1 MRKFVVRLGLAVL
14 ALVGLLAAS
23 LVVLVVLLENG
34 TFNGF
39 IERQASQALGREVR
53 LDGPPDVLIGWAPGL
68 AVGPVSVGNP
78 SWLDRPGPMASVRRA
93 EATVRLSSLLRGEI
107 VIPRVIIDTPR
118 ADLVR
123 AADGRANW
131 EFPSGPEPAPDEADA
146 GPLRLPKVE
155 VLEVRNGA
163 GSLDDAVTQRQL
175 RATLE
180 AQMRPQGDRSALVA
194 DLGVQG
200 AGDQAPAADAHLEGW
215 IADPTAPH
223 ERLELTLT
231 SQGER
236 AADLMTLVG
245 VEVPGEL
252 PGYDVKVAVG
262 RDAEA
267 WRLLDLDASLGD
279 TTIKGSGQV
288 IDPTNLAGLQLTVDG
303 AVPEPG
309 DLLAAFGLG
318 DRPIPGLEMN
328 VRASRDAEVN
338 RVTADGRLGGDD
350 LDLEL
355 TTEGPIGELRGLKVT
370 ATAGGDQLG
379 RLLPLLGLTQKPVP
393 TYALNATV
401 ARDGEGAATVDATAS
416 LGNTRLSAD
425 GRIGDI
431 ETFRAIDLTVAVA
444 GPDPADLLDT
454 FGLPPISLPPYDI
467 RGRLQREEDV
477 FRVVG
482 LDGRFGESDIEGD
495 LAADLGQDPVAIT
508 GDLASD
514 RLEFDDLSG
523 LIGLPS
529 ASADDPGV
537 TAEQQQE
544 AEDYAADDRLLPD
557 VPIDSDAWRGLDLD
571 VRYQG
576 RTVNAPNLPI
586 ENLNAHIV
594 TRDGWLTLDPFQ
606 ADIAGGNLRANV
618 SLDGSRTPSAGDF
631 DIEVSNLRLNEF
643 MKRFGFED
651 EALGTLDGRAQLQA
665 TGGSVR
671 DLAATADGRIALTMQ
686 GGSINR
692 IIPEAGGLD
701 IAQGLGN
708 YIRSLNQADGPR
720 VPIRCFIA
728 DFVVEDGVMQART
741 VLFDTPEDKLTLDG
755 TIDLGEE
762 QLDLM
767 FHAYPRDASIGS
779 SRMPISIEG
788 PIKSP
793 TISPAPG
800 YVENR
805 TLGWVLSPLA
815 AVFPFV
821 ELGMEDDHPCR
832 GVVDRVEEQ
841 TQRPE

>member
-1 MRKFVVRLGLAVL
+1 MRKLVVRLGLAVL

-23 LVVLVVLLENG
+23 IVVLVVLLENG
-34 TFNGF
+34 TFNGL

-53 LDGPPDVLIGWAPGL
+53 LDAPPDVLIGWEPGL
-68 AVGPVSVGNP
+68 AIGPLSIGNP
-78 SWLDRPGPMASVRRA
+78 EWVDRPGPMALLRRA
-93 EATVRLSSLLRGEI
+93 EATVRLTSLLRGEL
-107 VIPRVIIDTPR
+107 VIPRVIVDAPR

-123 AADGRANW
+123 AEDGRANW
-131 EFPSGPEPAPDEADA
+131 EFGTGAEPAPDDADA
-146 GPLRLPKVE
+146 EPLRLPRIE
-155 VLEVRNGA
+155 VLEVRGGA
-163 GSLDDAVTQRQL
+163 VSLDDAVSQRQL
-175 RATLE
+175 RSTLE
-180 AQMRPQGDRSALVA
+180 AEMRPQGDRSVFVA

-215 IADPTAPH
+215 IADPAAPQ
-223 ERLELTLT
+223 EGLELTLT

-236 AADLMTLVG
+236 AEDLMALAG

-252 PGYDVKVAVG
+252 PGYDLKLAVG
-262 RDAEA
+262 RDAQA

-288 IDPTNLAGLQLTVDG
+288 IDPANLAGLQLMVDG
-303 AVPEPG
+303 AVPEPD

-318 DRPIPGLEMN
+318 DHPIPGLEMN
-328 VRASRDAEVN
+328 VRASREAEVN
-338 RVTADGRLGGDD
+338 RVTVDGRLGGDD
-350 LDLEL
+350 LDVEL

-379 RLLPLLGLTQKPVP
+379 RLLPLIGLTEKPVP

-401 ARDGEGAATVDATAS
+401 AREGEGAATVDATAS
-416 LGNTRLSAD
+416 LGETKLSAQ

-431 ETFRAIDLTVAVA
+431 ETFRAIDVTVAAA

-454 FGLPPISLPPYDI
+454 FGLPAISLPPYDI
-467 RGRLQREEDV
+467 RGRVQREGDV

-495 LAADLGQDPVAIT
+495 VAADLGQDPVAIT

-514 RLEFDDLSG
+514 RLEFDDLAG

-529 ASADDPGV
+529 ASADDPGI
-537 TAEQQQE
+537 TPEQRQE
-544 AEDYAADDRLLPD
+544 AEEYAADDRLLPD
-557 VPIDSDAWRGLDLD
+557 TPIDADAWRGLNVD

-586 ENLNAHIV
+586 ENLNAHLV

-606 ADIAGGNLRANV
+606 ADIAGGNLRGNV
-618 SLDGSRTPSAGDF
+618 SLDGTQTPSAGDF
-631 DIEVSNLRLNEF
+631 DINVSNLRLSEF
-643 MKRFGFED
+643 LKPFGVEN

-671 DLAATADGRIALTMQ
+671 ELAATADGRIALTMQ

-708 YIRSLNQADGPR
+708 YLRSLNQEDGPK

-805 TLGWVLSPLA
+805 TLGWVLAPLA

-832 GVVDRVEEQ
+832 GVIDRVEEQ
-841 TQRPE
+841 TGTAE